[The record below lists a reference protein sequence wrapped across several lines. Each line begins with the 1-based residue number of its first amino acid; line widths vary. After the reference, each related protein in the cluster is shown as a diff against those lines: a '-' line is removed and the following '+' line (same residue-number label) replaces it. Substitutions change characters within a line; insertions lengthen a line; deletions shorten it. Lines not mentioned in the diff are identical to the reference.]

1 MNLCMCRPGY
11 VCACCGTNTIA
22 KAINNAIVAVINL
35 NKSRELYRLYLE
47 TYARTEIHTLSPISC
62 NKDSD
67 IATLLC
73 QIVGQK
79 DKWSRLPPSKLG
91 GTTRLLE

>member
-1 MNLCMCRPGY
+1 MRD
-11 VCACCGTNTIA
+11 
-22 KAINNAIVAVINL
+22 AIVAVINL

-47 TYARTEIHTLSPISC
+47 TYARTEINTLSPISC

-79 DKWSRLPPSKLG
+79 DKWSRLPPRSWEV
-91 GTTRLLE
+91 LLAYLNEQVKGL